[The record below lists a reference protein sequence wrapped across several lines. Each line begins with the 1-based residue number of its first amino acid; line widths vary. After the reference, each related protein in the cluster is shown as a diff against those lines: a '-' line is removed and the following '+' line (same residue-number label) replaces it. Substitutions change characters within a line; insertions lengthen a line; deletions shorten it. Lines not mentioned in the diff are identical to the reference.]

1 MENLL
6 NPMNIFGIIFMKI
19 TANDGRALYYIYLF
33 YVKVISDNQP
43 HSRTVWALGFL
54 FSLIINCPLDMGLAY
69 FFSYTLSIFQ
79 LISITALLMLL
90 FYFKYYKSG
99 RGKQIVKKEKPKFF
113 GSNTASIIL
122 TILFFLIS
130 MSFLFLGP
138 DIVREIL
145 EKKKA
150 TISPM

>member
-1 MENLL
+1 MMDVLY
-6 NPMNIFGIIFMKI
+6 
-19 TANDGRALYYIYLF
+19 YYIYLF
-33 YVKVISDNQP
+33 YAKVMPDDYP
-43 HSRTVWALGFL
+43 HSNTIWALGFL
-54 FSLIINCPLDMGLAY
+54 FSLIINFSLDMGLA
-69 FFSYTLSIFQ
+69 FFFGYTLSVFQ
-79 LISITALLMLL
+79 MVSIAALLMLL

-99 RGKQIVKKEKPKFF
+99 KGKRIVKKEKPKFF

-130 MSFLFLGP
+130 MSFLFLSL

-150 TISPM
+150 TTSPM

>member
-1 MENLL
+1 M
-6 NPMNIFGIIFMKI
+6 MNV
-19 TANDGRALYYIYLF
+19 LYYYIYLF

-43 HSRTVWALGFL
+43 HSNTIWALGFL
-54 FSLIINCPLDMGLAY
+54 FSLIINFSLDMGLA
-69 FFSYTLSIFQ
+69 FFFGYTLSVFQ
-79 LISITALLMLL
+79 MVSIAALLMLL

-130 MSFLFLGP
+130 MLFLFFKA
-138 DIVREIL
+138 DVVREIL
-145 EKKKA
+145 EMNKA
-150 TISPM
+150 TTSPM

>member
-1 MENLL
+1 M
-6 NPMNIFGIIFMKI
+6 MDVFY
-19 TANDGRALYYIYLF
+19 YYIYLF

-43 HSRTVWALGFL
+43 HSRTIWALGVTSAF
-54 FSLIINCPLDMGLAY
+54 IINGLIDIPLTY
-69 FFSYTLSIFQ
+69 FFNCYLSTIQ
-79 LISITALLMLL
+79 KVIILVILLL
-90 FYFKYYKSG
+90 FFYLKYYRSG
-99 RGKQIVKKEKPKFF
+99 KGIRIVEKEKPKFF
-113 GSNTASIIL
+113 GSKTASIIL